1 MMNNMNNLGMNPIGI
16 NNIGMRMNNQINLMN
31 MNQNIQNIIQS
42 YEYRIRELEELIKQK
57 DIEIA
62 SLQMKLNNKINTFDN
77 LMGNMMQYSDQ
88 NKFCI
93 SININ
98 ANIKCPLNAQASIIR
113 DILNKGLISF
123 NHKPISP
130 SNTLQENGIKD
141 GSVINIIDRFYNLN
155 FIDRGQHCCIVLDS
169 DCSIKQAI
177 KYFLEKKGIKGIY
190 QEISKGKISFSYNN
204 TILNIQDET
213 PIKNVFKNITN
224 HKILVIGGGFIDLF
238 GNN

>member
-1 MMNNMNNLGMNPIGI
+1 MNNMNNLGMNPIGI
-16 NNIGMRMNNQINLMN
+16 NNIGMMRMNNQINLMN

-98 ANIKCPLNAQASIIR
+98 ANIKCPINAQASIIR
-113 DILNKGLISF
+113 DILNKGHISL

-130 SNTLQENGIKD
+130 SKTLQENGIKD
-141 GSVINIIDRFYNLN
+141 GSVINIIDRFYNLD
-155 FIDRGQHCCIVLDS
+155 FIDRDQHCYISLDS

-177 KYFLEKKGIKGIY
+177 KYFSEKKGIEGLYEKILRGL
-190 QEISKGKISFSYNN
+190 ISFLYNY
-204 TILNIQDET
+204 IKLNIQDET
-213 PIKNVFKNITN
+213 PIKKVFKYITN
-224 HKILVIGGGFIDLF
+224 PKILVIGVGIIDFLV
-238 GNN
+238 NN